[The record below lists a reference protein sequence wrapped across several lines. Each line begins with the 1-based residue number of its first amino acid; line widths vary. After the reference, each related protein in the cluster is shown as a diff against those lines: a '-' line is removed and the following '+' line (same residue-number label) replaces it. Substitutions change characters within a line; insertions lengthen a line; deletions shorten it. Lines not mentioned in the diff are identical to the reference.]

1 MKLSTQVRMGDYH
14 HDITYDS
21 RLWFIGSCF
30 AGNIGEKFAEIKI
43 PAVINPF
50 GTLFSPHSVNEAL
63 MRVAEKRYFTADDF
77 FERDGVYMSMD
88 LHSTHS
94 YGSVDEALCTLNRLI
109 DTLHKSLAEA
119 THLFI
124 TYGTSQVYRYNTTGR
139 LCANCHKIPS
149 RFFTIEQMTVEK
161 IYNGA
166 MEVER
171 ALVAINPALKIYYT
185 VSPVRY
191 MGDGAPQS
199 SYVKARLFCALERVL
214 GESEVA
220 RYIPSYEIMMDELRD
235 YRYYGE
241 DMIHPSGVA
250 VDYIWER
257 IQEAFFDKDTVVASG
272 VIKSV
277 MKAVSHRPQNPDG
290 EQYRLFCKKNIDV
303 IEDMCSRYPS
313 LNMEGEKAFFTSKL
327 VVKD

>member
-1 MKLSTQVRMGDYH
+1 MKLSTQVRMGDYR

-30 AGNIGEKFAEIKI
+30 AGNIGEKFAEIKMQT
-43 PAVINPF
+43 VINPF

-63 MRVAEKRYFTADDF
+63 MRVVEKRYFTADDF

-94 YGSVDEALCTLNRLI
+94 YVSIDDALCTLNELI
-109 DTLHKSLAEA
+109 DTLHESLSSA

-124 TYGTSQVYRYNTTGR
+124 TYGTSQVYRYNPTGR

-149 RFFTIEQMTVEK
+149 RFFTIEQMSIDS
-161 IYNGA
+161 IYEGA
-166 MEVER
+166 MRVER
-171 ALVAINPALKIYYT
+171 ALMAINPDVKIYYT
-185 VSPVRY
+185 ISPVRY

-199 SYVKARLFCALERVL
+199 SYVKARLFCALERVMEETAV
-214 GESEVA
+214 G

-241 DMIHPSGVA
+241 DMIHPSSVA

-257 IQEAFFDKDTVVASG
+257 IQEAFFDRDTAAVSQ

-277 MKAVSHRPQNPDG
+277 MKAVSHRPQNPEG

-313 LNMEGEKAFFTSKL
+313 LDMEKEKAFFVSKL
-327 VVKD
+327 